1 MRKLVEIPCMNTK
14 GINKASET
22 ATIVAGRNFENQMPN
37 GSIVTAQ
44 VIHQTP
50 WRIPISRADRFRSSL
65 MNGRKIP
72 KANDA
77 NTTLLY

>member
-22 ATIVAGRNFENQMPN
+22 ATIVAGRNFENQMLN

-44 VIHQTP
+44 VINQTT
-50 WRIPISRADRFRSSL
+50 WRNPTYRADRMRTSL

-72 KANDA
+72 KAKDA

>member
-1 MRKLVEIPCMNTK
+1 MLI
-14 GINKASET
+14 
-22 ATIVAGRNFENQMPN
+22 

-44 VIHQTP
+44 VTHQTP

-72 KANDA
+72 KANYA